1 MSKKF
6 EDRKKQIK
14 KGTQKPQE
22 RKEAK
27 KPVSSPKRSLL
38 DDETD
43 FEDDDF

>member
-6 EDRKKQIK
+6 DEKKKPIRKE
-14 KGTQKPQE
+14 TQKPQ
-22 RKEAK
+22 KKTEAK

-38 DDETD
+38 DEETD